1 MSILNEDFF
10 DDENVMKDVSSDE
23 EQKDTFL
30 EKQNYWYILNL
41 DCSYIKTNSL
51 TKEDFKKK
59 WSKMFKAVPSVLEI
73 NDFIE
78 NYSDIEGYLIHVDND
93 KKKPDYRKNNYRL
106 KEIDEIYSSFI
117 KKKFIKIYIVCNGFT
132 FYKLRDEKIVKG
144 IENITK
150 WFVKCLNNIGL
161 KDVKS
166 SFWITFDNQDYY
178 NNCQISVDSLPES
191 SFNKIKFVDSMI
203 NKTVDFCGDE
213 YTAKKQ
219 FGKSEL
225 SILGNSY
232 TIRLYRMVRNIC
244 ITGEEENVKTY
255 YINNGNISNVAD
267 LCEEEDLINKS
278 KETTNKLIQLILN
291 SINSKK
297 YSIRPFYIKYPDET
311 LCSIFSLNL
320 VAAIDD
326 ERYLVHIEK
335 NYPRPGA
342 GDTLPLSLDGQ
353 NAEIT
358 EKYISRTRLITGSSE
373 FEQFMIDDH
382 SVPNDWKF

>member
-23 EQKDTFL
+23 EQKDTSL

-41 DCSYIKTNSL
+41 DCSKLKINSL
-51 TKEDFKKK
+51 TREDFKKK

-78 NYSDIEGYLIHVDND
+78 NDSDIKGYLIHADDN
-93 KKKPDYRKNNYRL
+93 KKKPDYRKNNYRF
-106 KEIDEIYSSFI
+106 KEINEIYSSFI
-117 KKKFIKIYIVCNGFT
+117 RKKFIKIYIVCNGFT
-132 FYKLRDEKIVKG
+132 FYKLRDEKIIKG

-150 WFVKCLNNIGL
+150 WFVKCLNNMGM

-191 SFNKIKFVDSMI
+191 SFSKIKFVDSMI
-203 NKTVDFCGDE
+203 NKTDDFCGDE
-213 YTAKKQ
+213 YTANKQ

-255 YINNGNISNVAD
+255 YISNRNISNVAD
-267 LCEEEDLINKS
+267 LCKEEDLINNS
-278 KETTNKLIQLILN
+278 KETTNKLIQLIFN

-297 YSIRPFYIKYPDET
+297 HSIRPFYIKYPDET

-326 ERYLVHIEK
+326 ERYLVHIES
-335 NYPRPGA
+335 NYPRLGA
-342 GDTLPLSLDGQ
+342 VNTHLLPLNKQ
-353 NAEIT
+353 NMEIAK
-358 EKYISRTRLITGSSE
+358 KYISQTRMITGSSE